1 MRTEDAVYL
10 LIGQL
15 LGRGI
20 QEASEFLPL
29 DPNLRKA
36 VRFAVGVGGL
46 VAVTKVRMSPE
57 TEALVGV
64 ASSKVLADE
73 LVDFIL
79 QFFSKP
85 ASAQSSQSLAVPV
98 QIVPVQRKASLY

>member
-10 LIGQL
+10 VIGQL

-29 DPNLRKA
+29 DANLRRA
-36 VRFAVGVGGL
+36 VRAAIGVGGL
-46 VAVTKVRMSPE
+46 VAVTKFRMTPE
-57 TEALVGV
+57 TEAIVAV

-73 LVDFIL
+73 LVDLVLSYFARPAP
-79 QFFSKP
+79 SK
-85 ASAQSSQSLAVPV
+85 ALVIPV
-98 QIVPVQRKASLY
+98 QPVTVQPKASLY

>member
-1 MRTEDAVYL
+1 MRAEDAVYL
-10 LIGQL
+10 VIGQL

-29 DPNLRKA
+29 DPNLRRA
-36 VRFAVGVGGL
+36 VRFAVGIGGL

-57 TEALVGV
+57 SEALVGI

-79 QFFSKP
+79 SLLAKP
-85 ASAQSSQSLAVPV
+85 APTRTL
-98 QIVPVQRKASLY
+98 IVPVQPITVQPKASLY